1 MATAYNA
8 RVHEGEE
15 CLSAHF
21 WRLKIS
27 FDSIDCSELNTH
39 QTTLIRVS
47 LVGLGGSL
55 IERKEVWAQ
64 NSQELVP
71 PLILHWI
78 CSVTLSISLKL
89 VGTVCKIGAVSL
101 SYNVSSQLG
110 GMAFLLQSSEHQQ
123 WDGSAAEY
131 RINPWLTN

>member
-8 RVHEGEE
+8 RLHKGEE

-47 LVGLGGSL
+47 LAGLGGSL

-78 CSVTLSISLKL
+78 CSVTWSISLKL

-101 SYNVSSQLG
+101 SYNISSQLG

-123 WDGSAAEY
+123 SEGSAAEY
-131 RINPWLTN
+131 RINLWLTN

>member
-8 RVHEGEE
+8 RVHKGEE

-27 FDSIDCSELNTH
+27 FDSTDCSELNTH
-39 QTTLIRVS
+39 QTKLIRVS

-55 IERKEVWAQ
+55 MQRKEVWAQ

-123 WDGSAAEY
+123 WDGSAAEC
-131 RINPWLTN
+131 RINLWLTN